1 MSKLNKRMQITQITN
16 QLSSDYH
23 KYKKYY
29 SCNLCSNLYFGTLS
43 ERLINGEMVK
53 AERTDIS
60 RMKGQIPVKTCL
72 IFYLWKEKLRFI
84 LALVPVRYIGNWRE
98 S

>member
-1 MSKLNKRMQITQITN
+1 
-16 QLSSDYH
+16 
-23 KYKKYY
+23 
-29 SCNLCSNLYFGTLS
+29 
-43 ERLINGEMVK
+43 VK